1 MSIRA
6 LLPGCIALL
15 LCLLFSAACGQSEL
29 ANPSSLLLAPQ
40 DFPNVSVRVLATSEE
55 QSLDGPS
62 ALVELQGPEFRVLQS
77 IVLFDTREHALAALD
92 GIRADLVS
100 RGEAKPG
107 EAEASGIF
115 EHSRGGEDAA
125 SLFFLEN
132 NGLVRLT
139 VTGPNREGRLA
150 ELRDIARNKLA
161 DG

>member
-1 MSIRA
+1 M
-6 LLPGCIALL
+6 
-15 LCLLFSAACGQSEL
+15 
-29 ANPSSLLLAPQ
+29 
-40 DFPNVSVRVLATSEE
+40 
-55 QSLDGPS
+55 DGPS

-115 EHSRGGEDAA
+115 EHSLGGEDAA

-150 ELRDIARNKLA
+150 ELTDIARNKIS
-161 DG
+161 GG